1 MTHTHTQTDAHA
13 DTRTPENRTPGDGMS
28 ENRPPGNRPP
38 GVRPS
43 VTRADDTRT
52 AVNRPAADH
61 PPTDRT
67 AAERSAADRTATERA
82 AADRAVATADRT
94 AVDVTTA
101 GLPAWLDPVA
111 EAARSVRPHQ
121 LSRFLPPESGAGR
134 QSAVL
139 VLFGEGARG
148 PELLLME
155 RSGTLRSHAG
165 QPSFPGGA
173 LDPEDGDQATTGPL
187 RAALREAEEETGL
200 DPRGVQLFG
209 VLPRLYIPV
218 SSFVVTPVLGWWRAP
233 SPVGVVDPAETAR
246 VFTVPVADLTDPAN
260 RAMAVHPSGHSG
272 PAFLVES
279 ALVWGFTAGVIDR
292 ILHYAGWERPW
303 DRARQVPLDW
313 RA

>member
-1 MTHTHTQTDAHA
+1 MKTHEQSTRTQAAHEQATHGQATHGPGSETHA
-13 DTRTPENRTPGDGMS
+13 DP
-28 ENRPPGNRPP
+28 
-38 GVRPS
+38 
-43 VTRADDTRT
+43 
-52 AVNRPAADH
+52 
-61 PPTDRT
+61 
-67 AAERSAADRTATERA
+67 AADRTGAAAAAVSTAGSAAVAPADPADPADPGAGSDDAVTVTAQGLPDWLAPVARA
-82 AADRAVATADRT
+82 ART
-94 AVDVTTA
+94 IEPD
-101 GLPAWLDPVA
+101 
-111 EAARSVRPHQ
+111 Q

-139 VLFGEGARG
+139 VLFGEGKGG

-155 RSGTLRSHAG
+155 RAGSLRSHAG

-187 RAALREAEEETGL
+187 RAALREAQEETGL

-218 SSFVVTPVLGWWRAP
+218 SGFVVTPVLGWWRSP
-233 SPVGVVDPAETAR
+233 SPVGVVDPGETAR
-246 VFTVPVADLTDPAN
+246 VFTVSVADLTDPAN
-260 RAMAVHPSGHSG
+260 RATAVHPSGHRG

-303 DRARQVPLDW
+303 DTAKQVPLDW

>member
-1 MTHTHTQTDAHA
+1 MKTHEQSTQEQDAHKQSA
-13 DTRTPENRTPGDGMS
+13 HEQA
-28 ENRPPGNRPP
+28 RPDR
-38 GVRPS
+38 VAEAS
-43 VTRADDTRT
+43 T
-52 AVNRPAADH
+52 APAAVS
-61 PPTDRT
+61 P
-67 AAERSAADRTATERA
+67 AAAVAAASAA
-82 AADRAVATADRT
+82 AADAAHDSAVTVTAE
-94 AVDVTTA
+94 
-101 GLPAWLDPVA
+101 GLPDWLDPVA
-111 EAARSVRPHQ
+111 RASRTIEPDQ

-139 VLFGEGARG
+139 VLFGEGERG

-155 RSGTLRSHAG
+155 RAGSLRSHAG

-187 RAALREAEEETGL
+187 RAALREAREETGL

-218 SSFVVTPVLGWWRAP
+218 SGFVVTPVLGWWRSP
-233 SPVGVVDPAETAR
+233 SPVGVVDPGETAR

-260 RAMAVHPSGHSG
+260 RATTVHPSGHRG

-292 ILHYAGWERPW
+292 ILHFAGWERPW
-303 DRARQVPLDW
+303 DTARQVPLDW

>member
-1 MTHTHTQTDAHA
+1 MTDDRRAETAGAPMTHVRTDV
-13 DTRTPENRTPGDGMS
+13 P
-28 ENRPPGNRPP
+28 
-38 GVRPS
+38 
-43 VTRADDTRT
+43 
-52 AVNRPAADH
+52 
-61 PPTDRT
+61 
-67 AAERSAADRTATERA
+67 
-82 AADRAVATADRT
+82 
-94 AVDVTTA
+94 VTTE
-101 GLPAWLDPVA
+101 GLPGWLGPVA
-111 EAARSVRPHQ
+111 EAARTVEPGQ
-121 LSRFLPPESGAGR
+121 LSRFLPPEDGGGR

-139 VLFGEGARG
+139 ILFGEGERG

-155 RSGTLRSHAG
+155 RSGTLRAHAG

-173 LDPEDGDQATTGPL
+173 LDPEDGDPATSGPL

-218 SSFVVTPVLGWWRAP
+218 SGFVVSPVLGWWREP
-233 SPVGVVDPAETAR
+233 SPVAAVDPAETAR
-246 VFTVPVADLTDPAN
+246 VFTVPVADLIDPAH
-260 RAMAVHPSGHSG
+260 RVTTVHPSGHAG

-303 DRARQVPLDW
+303 DRTKQVPLDW